1 MTCLHNKSVVT
12 CPENNQVSK
21 FAFSGVWIGLATP
34 PYLWQKLN
42 YRHICFEEIKPD
54 RVAVLKLER
63 VRSHCGK
70 KTLLTPGGCAHLHL
84 HKKALTHCCTLHTAH
99 CTLHTAHCTL
109 HIAHLTH
116 TGAVQLYTMEQTKVI
131 SQNISSVLKNWEEK
145 RFLIHIFSP
154 KHAFLIPMILFLNQF
169 DFCVHCPAM
178 SR

>member
-12 CPENNQVSK
+12 CPENNQISK

-109 HIAHLTH
+109 HTWH
-116 TGAVQLYTMEQTKVI
+116 TPVRCSCTQWSKQKSFLKIFQVFWKTEKKKDSWSI
-131 SQNISSVLKNWEEK
+131 SFHQN
-145 RFLIHIFSP
+145 
-154 KHAFLIPMILFLNQF
+154 MLFWFQWF
-169 DFCVHCPAM
+169 YF
-178 SR
+178 